1 MLKTALSQSSERI
14 YRLVTWLRGFEE
26 SGHIGIDA
34 VSLKTRFHLRDLG
47 VI

>member
-14 YRLVTWLRGFEE
+14 YQVITWLRGFEE

-34 VSLKTRFHLRDLG
+34 VSFKTRFNLRDLG
-47 VI
+47 II